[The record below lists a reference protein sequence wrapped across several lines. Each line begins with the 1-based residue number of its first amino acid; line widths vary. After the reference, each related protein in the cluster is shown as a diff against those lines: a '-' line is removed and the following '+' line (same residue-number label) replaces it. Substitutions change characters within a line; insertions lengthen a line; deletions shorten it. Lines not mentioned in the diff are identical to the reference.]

1 MAPGPAVRPAARGA
15 LHGPVGEHWDWWRVV
30 EAIASI
36 ALGVA
41 LLAWGVPLVAGEDW
55 SGIGAVFS
63 ELSPWQVVVLGL
75 VWQFGLWIHT
85 IALCAALPG
94 LSSPR
99 AWFLNQSGSA
109 VSNILPFGGAAG
121 TVLNYSTARV
131 WGFSTSAF
139 LRWAVAT
146 NIWDTL
152 GKLVVPALAV
162 LWLVAAGAT
171 SPEALVSAAVAGAV
185 TLGLLVALTWFMLH
199 RDLGMKVI
207 GRLLDTLVRSLHL
220 RRLREEHFADD
231 AVQFRRD
238 LADLVAHAWGRL
250 TVGKA
255 AYALSQAFLL
265 WLCVTWLGGEASPA
279 VVFAAFA
286 AERVLSMAVVTPG
299 ATGVVQSALGNLPE
313 LFISIFAL
321 RAGLV
326 VVVQTALIGSIL
338 ANSLLVL
345 GLAFTVGGL
354 RHGSQKCGTGTT
366 RLTAMLLAEG
376 DHLEVKDFGALKTRL
391 SVGDDPFEL
400 PAAGVHL
407 DDLERSLVVQA
418 LRRAGGNQTKAAA
431 LLGLNRDQIRYRI
444 EKFGLTATP

>member
-15 LHGPVGEHWDWWRVV
+15 PRGPAGEHWDPWRVV

-41 LLAWGVPLVAGEDW
+41 LLVWGLPLVAGEDW
-55 SGIGAVFS
+55 SAIGAVFAQ
-63 ELSPWQVVVLGL
+63 LSPWQIGVLGL

-109 VSNILPFGGAAG
+109 VSNTLPFGGAAG

-131 WGFSTSAF
+131 WGFSTPAF

-199 RDLGMKVI
+199 RDIGMKVI

-238 LADLVAHAWGRL
+238 LAELVAHAWGRL

-265 WLCVTWLGGEASPA
+265 WLCVTWLGGDASPP

-286 AERVLSMAVVTPG
+286 AERLLSLAVITPG
-299 ATGVVQSALGNLPE
+299 ATGLVEIGMTGTLVWFGVDPATAAASVLLY
-313 LFISIFAL
+313 
-321 RAGLV
+321 RAFVIGLEIPV
-326 VVVQTALIGSIL
+326 GGTALLWWLI
-338 ANSLLVL
+338 
-345 GLAFTVGGL
+345 
-354 RHGSQKCGTGTT
+354 RT
-366 RLTAMLLAEG
+366 RRSRRRAKAQA
-376 DHLEVKDFGALKTRL
+376 GAPPEAPA
-391 SVGDDPFEL
+391 GAPPEA
-400 PAAGVHL
+400 PAAAPS
-407 DDLERSLVVQA
+407 RPQA
-418 LRRAGGNQTKAAA
+418 EDRPATLRR
-431 LLGLNRDQIRYRI
+431 
-444 EKFGLTATP
+444 P

>member
-63 ELSPWQVVVLGL
+63 ALTPWQVVVLGI

-250 TVGKA
+250 TVGKV

-265 WLCVTWLGGEASPA
+265 WLCVTWLGGDASPP

-286 AERVLSMAVVTPG
+286 AERVLSLAVITPG
-299 ATGVVQSALGNLPE
+299 ATGLVEIGMTGTLVWFGVDPATAAASVLLYRAFVIGLEIPVGGTALLWWLTRTRRTRRRLKAQAQAQAEPG
-313 LFISIFAL
+313 AQADT
-321 RAGLV
+321 RAGA
-326 VVVQTALIGSIL
+326 TSA
-338 ANSLLVL
+338 
-345 GLAFTVGGL
+345 
-354 RHGSQKCGTGTT
+354 
-366 RLTAMLLAEG
+366 
-376 DHLEVKDFGALKTRL
+376 
-391 SVGDDPFEL
+391 P
-400 PAAGVHL
+400 
-407 DDLERSLVVQA
+407 
-418 LRRAGGNQTKAAA
+418 LRR
-431 LLGLNRDQIRYRI
+431 
-444 EKFGLTATP
+444 P

>member
-1 MAPGPAVRPAARGA
+1 MAPGPAVRPAARDA
-15 LHGPVGEHWDWWRVV
+15 PHGPVAEHRDWWRVV
-30 EAIASI
+30 EVIASI
-36 ALGVA
+36 ALGAA
-41 LLAWGVPLVAGEDW
+41 LLVWGLPLVAGEDW
-55 SGIGAVFS
+55 SAIGAVFS

-99 AWFLNQSGSA
+99 AWFLNQTGSA
-109 VSNILPFGGAAG
+109 VSNILPLGGAAG

-152 GKLVVPALAV
+152 GKLIVPALAV
-162 LWLVAAGAT
+162 LWLVAADAT
-171 SPEALVSAAVAGAV
+171 SPDALVSAAVAGVV

-199 RDLGMKVI
+199 RDVGMKVI

-231 AVQFRRD
+231 AVAFRRD

-255 AYALSQAFLL
+255 AYAASQAFLL
-265 WLCVTWLGGEASPA
+265 WLCVTWLGGDASPP

-286 AERVLSMAVVTPG
+286 AERVLSLAVITPG
-299 ATGVVQSALGNLPE
+299 ATGVVEIGMTGTLVWFGVDPAIAAASVLLYRA
-313 LFISIFAL
+313 FII
-321 RAGLV
+321 GLEIPFGG
-326 VVVQTALIGSIL
+326 TALLWWLI
-338 ANSLLVL
+338 
-345 GLAFTVGGL
+345 
-354 RHGSQKCGTGTT
+354 RT
-366 RLTAMLLAEG
+366 R
-376 DHLEVKDFGALKTRL
+376 
-391 SVGDDPFEL
+391 
-400 PAAGVHL
+400 
-407 DDLERSLVVQA
+407 RSR
-418 LRRAGGNQTKAAA
+418 RRAKAS
-431 LLGLNRDQIRYRI
+431 
-444 EKFGLTATP
+444 TAPAP